1 MENSD
6 LLKKAEDHIHL
17 AESELKSGGEEG
29 LAEHNVGAAIEEL
42 EHELEELKEHEIF
55 LEIATPN
62 GPFRGIFAEDTKISK
77 VITIVVEE
85 KKLSDKDTFELFHG
99 ETQLQPTDRTLASFG
114 LRRKAK
120 LVLVAQG
127 SGV

>member
-1 MENSD
+1 MEHSD
-6 LLKKAEDHIHL
+6 LLKKAEDHLQL
-17 AESELKSGGEEG
+17 AESELRSGGEEG
-29 LAEHNVGAAIEEL
+29 LAEHNVAAAIDEL

-62 GPFRGIFAEDTKISK
+62 GPFRGVFAEDTRVSD
-77 VITIVVEE
+77 VITIVVDK
-85 KKLSDKDTFELFHG
+85 KKLNDRDTFELFHG

-114 LRRKAK
+114 LKRKAK